1 MGNAVE
7 FGRMFLSYV
16 FVFGITCVVAGAGIF
31 AGITWRKKKD
41 ANASAVV
48 EQDTKAN

>member
-1 MGNAVE
+1 MTNVIE

-16 FVFGITCVVAGAGIF
+16 VVFGITCVVAGAGIF

-41 ANASAVV
+41 ANAVV
-48 EQDTKAN
+48 VTEHEAEEK